1 MIQKS
6 GLSCFQKSFRNHITA
21 KAPQNSTWLDSEKA
35 SDLHNK
41 QRKKKKKTTFNLK
54 PFYSLIKK

>member
-41 QRKKKKKTTFNLK
+41 QRKKKKKHNLQSKTFLQFN
-54 PFYSLIKK
+54 